1 MSRERNPK
9 LSIQMT
15 DLINKELEKK
25 IRETKYYD
33 DSIWY
38 EKPVKPSVFYSDY
51 LNTPAY
57 PIQAETIDTILVEER
72 EGEIHWRSGIY
83 NESYL
88 LWGEGS
94 GKDWTSSRL
103 MCYALYWLLC
113 LKRPHEY
120 FKMKD
125 PKAPIEMI
133 NVSFDEDQALYVYF
147 KELKKALGSTIDP
160 KDGKNWFEKR
170 GMKIK
175 ESSKQQIIEFPNYIS
190 CYSLNSREH
199 KVEGKG
205 TLMAVFDE
213 MAVFKTGKAKELYDN
228 VISNMRS
235 RFPKEHKFI
244 ALSYK
249 RDDFDYMMVR
259 WDQTKNDPLVYRSR
273 KATWEV
279 NLRVKREDLQKSYDE
294 NPEEAER
301 RFECVGTTSKSGYFK
316 YRDKIKENVNTLR
329 SSPILEETIPIRNI
343 SGMQFADGFKGDP
356 NFEYKAHIDL
366 AKGKDTANEI
376 ADCAGLTL
384 GHKEET
390 EDEEKPKIVIDLM
403 CQIKAPRGREIE
415 FEDIRQLLY
424 KLISMGFNI
433 SEVTLDGY
441 QSTDFMQ
448 ILRKRGIKAELLSVD
463 KDNSAYDSLKS
474 LIYNKRIDYYYYPV
488 FIRECEELQLI
499 GGKADHPDVS
509 RRRALE
515 ENGDDRGSKDVSD
528 SVAAVCKSLISE
540 ERKKPNSKWMPL
552 SDDTPI
558 KKNTDQVI
566 VDENKREYGSNYK
579 IDTDDEDEV

>member
-1 MSRERNPK
+1 MSKERNPK
-9 LSIQMT
+9 LSQQVT
-15 DLINKELEKK
+15 KLISEELEKEIK
-25 IRETKYYD
+25 RAKYYD

-38 EKPVKPSVFYSDY
+38 ERPVKPSVFYSDY

-57 PIQAETIDTILVEER
+57 PVQAETIDAILVEER
-72 EGEIHWRSGIY
+72 EGEIHWKKGMY

-120 FKMKD
+120 FGLRD
-125 PKAPIEMI
+125 PKAPIEMV
-133 NVSFDEDQALYVYF
+133 NVSFDEDQALNVYF

-160 KDGKNWFEKR
+160 KDGKNWFEKQ
-170 GMKIK
+170 GMKVR
-175 ESSKQQIIEFPNYIS
+175 ESSKQQIIEFPRYIT
-190 CYSLNSREH
+190 CHSLNSREH

-213 MAVFKTGKAKELYDN
+213 MAVFRTEKAKELYDN

-249 RDDFDYMMVR
+249 RDDYDYMMVR
-259 WDQTKNDPLVYRSR
+259 WDQTKNDSSVYRSH

-279 NLRVKREDLQKSYDE
+279 NLRVRKEDLQKSYDE
-294 NPEEAER
+294 DPEGAER
-301 RFECVGTTSKSGYFK
+301 RFECRGTTSKSGYFK
-316 YRDKIKENVNTLR
+316 YKNRIRENINPNR
-329 SSPILEETIPIRNI
+329 GSPILEEVIPIRDLI
-343 SGMQFADGFKGDP
+343 GLQFVDSFKGNP
-356 NFEYKAHIDL
+356 NHEYEMHVDL
-366 AKGKDTANEI
+366 AKGKDTEKEI
-376 ADCAGLTL
+376 ADCAGCAL
-384 GHKEET
+384 GHREET
-390 EDEEKPKIVIDLM
+390 DDEDKPKIVIDLM
-403 CQIKAPRGREIE
+403 CQIKAPKGKEIE
-415 FEDIRQLLY
+415 FEDIRQYLIY
-424 KLISMGFNI
+424 KLVGLGFNI

-448 ILRKRGIKAELLSVD
+448 MLRRKGIKSELFSVD
-463 KDNSAYDSLKS
+463 KDNSAYDTLKS
-474 LIYNKRIDYYYYPV
+474 LIYNKRLDYYEYKP

-499 GGKADHPDVS
+499 NGKVDHPEIS

-515 ENGDDRGSKDVSD
+515 EGDDKGSKDVSD
-528 SVAAVCKSLISE
+528 TVAAICKNLLTE
-540 ERKKPNSKWMPL
+540 EKKKANSRWVPLEGENNIKSADNTKDPNAK
-552 SDDTPI
+552 
-558 KKNTDQVI
+558 
-566 VDENKREYGSNYK
+566 EYGENYK
-579 IDTDDEDEV
+579 IDTNDAEDD

>member
-1 MSRERNPK
+1 MNKERNPK
-9 LSIQMT
+9 LSQQVT
-15 DLINKELEKK
+15 KLISEELEKEIK
-25 IRETKYYD
+25 RAKYYD

-38 EKPVKPSVFYSDY
+38 EQPVKPSVFYRDY

-57 PIQAETIDTILVEER
+57 PVQAETIDAILVEER
-72 EGEIHWRSGIY
+72 DGEVHWKSGMY

-120 FKMKD
+120 FKLKD
-125 PKAPIEMI
+125 PKAPIEMV

-213 MAVFKTGKAKELYDN
+213 MAVFKTDKAKELYTN

-259 WDQTKNDPLVYRSR
+259 WDQTKNNANVYRSR

-279 NLRVKREDLQKSYDE
+279 NLRVKREDLQASYDE
-294 NPEEAER
+294 DPEGAER
-301 RFECVGTTSKSGYFK
+301 RFECSGTTSKSGYFK
-316 YRDKIKENVNTLR
+316 YKEKIRETINTAR
-329 SSPILEETIPIRNI
+329 SSPILDETIPIRDLL
-343 SGMQFADGFKGDP
+343 GTQFADAFRGNP
-356 NFEYKAHIDL
+356 NYEYKSHVDL
-366 AKGKDTANEI
+366 AKGKDTENEI
-376 ADCAGLTL
+376 ADCAGFAL
-384 GHKEET
+384 GHREET
-390 EDEEKPKIVIDLM
+390 EDETKPKVVVDLV
-403 CQIKAPRGREIE
+403 CQIKAPKGKEIE
-415 FEDIRQLLY
+415 FEEVRQFIY
-424 KLISMGFNI
+424 NIIGKGFNI

-448 ILRKRGIKAELLSVD
+448 TLRRKGIKAELLSVD
-463 KDNSAYDSLKS
+463 KDTSAYDTLKS
-474 LIYNKRIDYYYYPV
+474 LIYNKRIDYYEYKV
-488 FIRECEELQLI
+488 LIRELEELQLI
-499 GGKADHPDVS
+499 NRKVDHPEIS

-515 ENGDDRGSKDVSD
+515 EGDGKGSKDVSD
-528 SVAAVCKSLISE
+528 CVAALCQNLLGGES
-540 ERKKPNSKWMPL
+540 KKPNSRWVPL
-552 SDDTPI
+552 GDDMPI
-558 KKNTDQVI
+558 KKNTDQVV
-566 VDENKREYGSNYK
+566 VDENRRNYGDGYR
-579 IDTDDEDEV
+579 IDTDDEEDD